1 MNTQFES
8 VRNSV
13 QAIRAWGSLEK
24 GFVQVCLSLDAG
36 PSHRPKVELDVDDI
50 ADVMFDSDVWIGDIY
65 YLSRDRWFS
74 QFGII
79 KSLTGLTN
87 KTIGGYI
94 EHLDKAGQLFETEMS
109 SSWEECIVDN
119 GKIICPMEDE
129 EPEEF
134 IIENTCEP
142 GGMKGISLE
151 SSEKVPETWEPK
163 DKEKFNEWMDNV
175 IRIIGEVADAS
186 PEELEKLGENIKQIG
201 KELKDD
207 LELSDELWEDDEEE
221 VIETPVKPDES
232 PIANKIA
239 QEATEKIYET
249 KLIPKKPKP
258 ESAPSENDWE
268 ELKELKELE
277 EKLEYTPPSK
287 SWGPNRD
294 AVSPGKQEMSN
305 QEIAKGR
312 KRQEDFLDRI
322 LDEIVFCEP
331 MSPAE
336 LQKKWENAWKD
347 INKEWQRRAMKR
359 RHKEQEE
366 SSRRDLF
373 NGLSGKTPLWP
384 MLNPRD
390 PEF

>member
-1 MNTQFES
+1 MSTQFES

-36 PSHRPKVELDVDDI
+36 PSHRPKTELDVDDI

-119 GKIICPMEDE
+119 GRIICPVEDE

-134 IIENTCEP
+134 VIEDTGEP
-142 GGMKGISLE
+142 
-151 SSEKVPETWEPK
+151 EKWAPK
-163 DKEKFNEWMDNV
+163 DEEKFNEWMDNV

-186 PEELEKLGENIKQIG
+186 PEELERLGENIKHIG
-201 KELKDD
+201 KELGEDW
-207 LELSDELWEDDEEE
+207 ELIDEPWEDDEEE
-221 VIETPVKPDES
+221 DVIETPVKPNES
-232 PIANKIA
+232 PIANKVME
-239 QEATEKIYET
+239 EARAKVEESTEQDT
-249 KLIPKKPKP
+249 GRSWCPKHSGNFYGDDTWT
-258 ESAPSENDWE
+258 E
-268 ELKELKELE
+268 
-277 EKLEYTPPSK
+277 
-287 SWGPNRD
+287 
-294 AVSPGKQEMSN
+294 
-305 QEIAKGR
+305 QEIHQGQR
-312 KRQEDFLDRI
+312 RHRNFLDKI

-331 MSPAE
+331 MG
-336 LQKKWENAWKD
+336 WEETQRRWEKTWKD
-347 INKEWQRRAMKR
+347 MRKEWQRVAMNR

-373 NGLSGKTPLWP
+373 LGLSGKTSPCP
-384 MLNPRD
+384 MMNPRD

>member
-1 MNTQFES
+1 MRTQFES

-36 PSHRPKVELDVDDI
+36 PSHRPFEELDVDDI
-50 ADVMFDSDVWIGDIY
+50 ADIMFDSDVWIGDIY
-65 YLSRDRWFS
+65 YLSRGQWLS

-119 GKIICPMEDE
+119 GKIICPLEDE

-134 IIENTCEP
+134 IIEDTGEP
-142 GGMKGISLE
+142 
-151 SSEKVPETWEPK
+151 EKWEPK
-163 DKEKFNEWMDNV
+163 DEEKFNEWMDNV
-175 IRIIGEVADAS
+175 NRIIGEVADAS

-201 KELKDD
+201 KELQED
-207 LELSDELWEDDEEE
+207 LELIDDPWDDEME
-221 VIETPVKPDES
+221 VIETPVKPNES
-232 PIANKIA
+232 TIANKIME
-239 QEATEKIYET
+239 EARAKVEESTEQDT
-249 KLIPKKPKP
+249 GRSWCPKHSGNFYGDDIWT
-258 ESAPSENDWE
+258 E
-268 ELKELKELE
+268 
-277 EKLEYTPPSK
+277 
-287 SWGPNRD
+287 
-294 AVSPGKQEMSN
+294 

-331 MSPAE
+331 MSAE
-336 LQKKWENAWKD
+336 EIQKKWEKAWKD
-347 INKEWQRRAMKR
+347 INKEWQRHAMER

-366 SSRRDLF
+366 MSRWELF
-373 NGLSGKTPLWP
+373 NGLTGKTLPWP
-384 MLNPRD
+384 K
-390 PEF
+390 F

>member
-1 MNTQFES
+1 MSTQFES

-79 KSLTGLTN
+79 KSLTGLSN

-119 GKIICPMEDE
+119 GKIICPVEDE

-134 IIENTCEP
+134 IVEDTSEP
-142 GGMKGISLE
+142 
-151 SSEKVPETWEPK
+151 EKWEPK
-163 DKEKFNEWMDNV
+163 DEEKFNEWMDNV

-186 PEELEKLGENIKQIG
+186 PEELERLGENIKHIG
-201 KELKDD
+201 KELGEDW
-207 LELSDELWEDDEEE
+207 ELMDEQWEDDEEE
-221 VIETPVKPDES
+221 VIETPMKPDES
-232 PIANKIA
+232 PIANQIM
-239 QEATEKIYET
+239 EEVSSE
-249 KLIPKKPKP
+249 KP
-258 ESAPSENDWE
+258 E
-268 ELKELKELE
+268 
-277 EKLEYTPPSK
+277 YTGHITWR
-287 SWGPNRD
+287 SWGPKHGASFHGD
-294 AVSPGKQEMSN
+294 DILTE
-305 QEIAKGR
+305 QEIQQGR
-312 KRQEDFLDRI
+312 RSHRSFLDKI
-322 LDEIVFCEP
+322 LDEMVSCEP
-331 MSPAE
+331 LGLEEIQERWEKTWRDMS
-336 LQKKWENAWKD
+336 
-347 INKEWQRRAMKR
+347 KEWQRHALDR
-359 RHKEQEE
+359 RHKEQEKR
-366 SSRRDLF
+366 SRWDLF
-373 NGLSGKTPLWP
+373 NGLTGKTPPWP
-384 MLNPRD
+384 MINPRD